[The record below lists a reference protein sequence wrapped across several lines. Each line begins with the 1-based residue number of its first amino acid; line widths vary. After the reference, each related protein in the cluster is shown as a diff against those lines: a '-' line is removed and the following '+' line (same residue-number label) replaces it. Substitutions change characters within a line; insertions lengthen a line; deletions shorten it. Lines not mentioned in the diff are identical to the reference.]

1 MTGHTNAHARTHAHT
16 HTHTHTH
23 TCLRALEMQRNGKR
37 LINDSAVFTAQCTKT
52 THRPTH
58 RRHQSRKGRTVL
70 FLLKVGGGTPWG
82 TCPLSRRESP
92 LVPQNCGRLYIPE
105 TPEEFRLSRETFTPI
120 LSERYRLSL
129 HFYSQSGA
137 LYSRASVHGIQS
149 VEESDRN
156 VVVLGLVC
164 PCFHRFREY

>member
-1 MTGHTNAHARTHAHT
+1 
-16 HTHTHTH
+16 
-23 TCLRALEMQRNGKR
+23 MQRNGKR

-105 TPEEFRLSRETFTPI
+105 TPEEFRLSREPFTPI

-129 HFYSQSGA
+129 RFYSQSGA
-137 LYSRASVHGIQS
+137 LYSRASVHGIYSLSRKATEMLSCWVLYVLVFTAFGNIEGALSHS
-149 VEESDRN
+149 VPT
-156 VVVLGLVC
+156 C
-164 PCFHRFREY
+164 